1 MDDLYAAL
9 PSLSSLTILHTG
21 LQQLPPITPKL
32 TNLYLKDCN
41 LTHFPEDYFLGSM
54 LTIIYITNNRLIEVP
69 NLRSIQ
75 ATITF
80 IDLSN
85 NFIEDTKM
93 LKGHFKALTRLLLS
107 NNLIR
112 SFAMPLAHFWPKLH
126 YISLGNNK
134 LIKFNMPIH
143 YQNVLI
149 NLTNNPLR
157 WYNDTSWT
165 EDCQSRE
172 IWTEPGLLCSRQVTL
187 MGITCY
193 PKTPELMSSNTVLIT
208 IDMRLLM
215 ATLSVSINVEWSWWR
230 TSERGQLYC

>member
-1 MDDLYAAL
+1 MDDLYAVL
-9 PSLSSLTILHTG
+9 PPLSSLSILHTG

-32 TNLYLKDCN
+32 THLHLKDCN

-54 LTIIYITNNRLIEVP
+54 LTIIYISNNGLIEVP

-75 ATITF
+75 DTITF

-126 YISLGNNK
+126 HISLGNNK

-143 YQNVLI
+143 YQYILI
-149 NLTNNPLR
+149 DLTNNPLLC
-157 WYNDTSWT
+157 YNDTAWT
-165 EDCQSRE
+165 EDCQAGE
-172 IWTEPGLLCSRQVTL
+172 ILTVPGLLCSRQVTL
-187 MGITCY
+187 MGITCH
-193 PKTPELMSSNTVLIT
+193 PNTSALISSNAVLI
-208 IDMRLLM
+208 IIALSLLM
-215 ATLSVSINVEWSWWR
+215 TTLSVSTND
-230 TSERGQLYC
+230 